1 MTNLQTMYPAVN
13 NSPQVTLTGSIT
25 ATAAQIPLSSVTALP
40 AAPGLVTIGVDD
52 DAELIRYNGIG
63 GNTLTG
69 CERGFSGTTA
79 RVWEAGEAVYR
90 AFTAYD
96 HDAFKANIEA
106 LNTEKLA
113 TGGNGSNV
121 TAAFSQASTKAN
133 IASGEKL
140 SVIFGKLMKWFAD
153 LGAAAW
159 MGTGTTG
166 STVALGNHTH
176 TAAAVGAVPTAR
188 KVNGKALS
196 ADVNLTAPDV
206 GARADN
212 WMPTLPDVGGSRENL
227 FINWYFKKMINQ
239 RGEVLYTSGYGPDMW
254 RLSGAGVNVAIESDY
269 ITISA
274 TGGNNVVIRQRF
286 ESLPPGIYI
295 VGILRTDGTINTA
308 AIEWDGSTT
317 VITDFADMGFH
328 FSVDGGFPAVAIRVL
343 AGNSVSIVAAKL
355 EAVRSVTDVQTL
367 AYWDGTKYV
376 LNDAPPNPQQELDKC
391 QRYLQTLYV
400 NGVGYSR
407 ANGINMDLAISLSS
421 PMRITPS
428 LVEPINDMVIRAGG
442 ADITGMALSINAC
455 KENIILCSVTGTL
468 VGRTVYAAYRL
479 SGEPILVSAEM

>member
-1 MTNLQTMYPAVN
+1 MQTMYSAFVNSPETVTLGAISPTATTVTVQDITKIPEAPNLLVIGGDRPDAETVLLTAVSGSTLTIQRAVN
-13 NSPQVTLTGSIT
+13 GSART
-25 ATAAQIPLSSVTALP
+25 WADRT
-40 AAPGLVTIGVDD
+40 TI
-52 DAELIRYNGIG
+52 
-63 GNTLTG
+63 
-69 CERGFSGTTA
+69 A
-79 RVWEAGEAVYR
+79 RN
-90 AFTAYD
+90 FTAYD

-159 MGTGTTG
+159 MNTGTTG

-176 TAAAVGAVPTAR
+176 TAAALGVVPTSR

-206 GARADN
+206 GARAGD
-212 WMPTLPDVGGSRENL
+212 WLPTLPEVGGSRENL
-227 FINWYFKKMINQ
+227 FINWYFKKIINQ
-239 RGEVLYTSGYGPDMW
+239 KGEVLYTSGYGPDMW

-295 VGILRTDGTINTA
+295 VSILRTDGTLNTTVV
-308 AIEWDGSTT
+308 EWDGSTT

-328 FSVDGGFPAVAIRVL
+328 FSVDGGFPAVAIRAL
-343 AGNSVSIVAAKL
+343 AGNSVSIIAAKL

-367 AYWDGTKYV
+367 TYWDGTKYV
-376 LNDAPPNPQQELDKC
+376 LNEPSPGPQQELAKC
-391 QRYLQTLYV
+391 QRYQYKNT
-400 NGVGYSR
+400 NGSSEFIR
-407 ANGINMDLAISLSS
+407 ASMITTNTIYFDIPVSV
-421 PMRITPS
+421 PMRGTP
-428 LVEPINDMVIRAGG
+428 VIESYMALDVLSTAGG
-442 ADITGMALSINAC
+442 SAITGFTFTVSNLGTNLRIAANKTGHGLADATLNAAGVLF
-455 KENIILCSVTGTL
+455 N
-468 VGRTVYAAYRL
+468 AN
-479 SGEPILVSAEM
+479 M